1 MLGPPTNHAWHGI
14 ESHKELEGILMIHR
28 ARTSGCGCAFSTQV
42 ATLRLRGRGVAL
54 APKNA
59 TLTHTRTDCTADT
72 PHQTFTL
79 IIIRRYHFSLLIP
92 PPHSQGVLS
101 VCLYLDQIKL
111 SHRWSHTCTDLCGV
125 LRLYHSELYLIF
137 NSPSCYHVVLE
148 ITHRHTFTSC
158 MRPNLEKVQKSV
170 TRR

>member
-1 MLGPPTNHAWHGI
+1 
-14 ESHKELEGILMIHR
+14 MIHR

-137 NSPSCYHVVLE
+137 NSPSCYHVVLLE